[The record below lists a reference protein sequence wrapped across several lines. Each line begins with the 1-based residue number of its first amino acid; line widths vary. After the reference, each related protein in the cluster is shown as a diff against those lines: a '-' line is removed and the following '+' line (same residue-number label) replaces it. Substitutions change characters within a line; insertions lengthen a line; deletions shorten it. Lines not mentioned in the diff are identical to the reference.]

1 MFSLKEEQMKKIA
14 LFASAMMMLLAVGTF
29 AAPKQVL
36 FWTSFTPP
44 FSDYLQKMVDS
55 YNQGQT
61 AVQVKMVQ
69 VPGDMT
75 DVSKLMTAVRGG
87 TGPDVYMLDR
97 FTTAERAAAGV
108 LTDLTP
114 FIKKTDPNMAS
125 KYLPFAWAE
134 SSFRGKTWSLP
145 FDTDTRGLYYRSD
158 LLREAGID
166 ISALDAK
173 NGPITVD
180 KLKEIAFK
188 YNKTDASGAYTQVG
202 FIPQFNQG
210 WYTWGFAYGGKFAD
224 LKAGKVTPT
233 DPGVVAGYQFLYDW
247 SKAMGPQKV
256 TAFLATYNPPNNPPQ
271 QDPFITGK
279 VAMEITGDWNIAS
292 MAQYAPDAKY
302 GITYIPVQKAEDKPF
317 TWAGGW
323 SWAIPKGAKQP
334 AAAFDFIKW
343 IAGPDGQ
350 KMYTQLSSRL
360 PTIRTVAENAALFP
374 GRRAFFQQ
382 TLFFAS
388 SRPALPVAG
397 LYGDALSSAQNDVV
411 DNLALPADALAKVID
426 KVQPQLN
433 KFLPLQ

>member
-1 MFSLKEEQMKKIA
+1 MKKIA
-14 LFASAMMMLLAVGTF
+14 LFASAMMMLLAVATF
-29 AAPKQVL
+29 AAPKPVL
-36 FWTSFTPP
+36 FWTNFTPP
-44 FSDYLQKMVDS
+44 FSDYLQKMVDT
-55 YNQGQT
+55 YNASQT

-69 VPGDMT
+69 VPGSET

-114 FIKKTDPNMAS
+114 FIKKADPDMAS

-158 LLREAGID
+158 LLKAAGID
-166 ISALDAK
+166 ITALDVK

-188 YNKTDASGAYTQVG
+188 YNKTDSSGAYTQVG

-210 WYTWGFAYGGKFAD
+210 WHYTWGFAYGGKFAD

-233 DPGVVAGYQFLYDW
+233 DPGVVAGFQFMYDW

-256 TAFLATYNPPNNPPQ
+256 NTFLSTYNPPNNPPQ

-279 VAMEITGDWNIAS
+279 VAIVVTGDWQIAT

-302 GITYIPVQKAEDKPF
+302 GVTYIPIPKAGDKPS

-323 SWAIPKGAKQP
+323 SWTIPKGAKQT
-334 AAAFDFIKW
+334 ASAFDFIKW
-343 IAGPDGQ
+343 MAGPDGQ
-350 KMYTQLSSRL
+350 KMYTQLSSHL
-360 PTIRTVAENAALFP
+360 PTIKALAEDASLFP
-374 GRRAFFQQ
+374 GQHAFFQQ
-382 TLFFAS
+382 TLSFAS
-388 SRPALPVAG
+388 SRPALPVGG
-397 LYGDALSSAQNDVV
+397 LFWDALTAAQNDVT
-411 DNLALPADALAKVID
+411 DNVALPADALAKVID